1 MRGYDIQ
8 GTDDTIGHVQDF
20 LVDDETW
27 AVRYLVVDTR
37 NWWFGKKVLV
47 APRWASRVSWP
58 GSKVY
63 VDLPREAIKESPEWN
78 EGEPISRDLELRLE
92 DFWKKKT

>member
-63 VDLPREAIKESPEWN
+63 VDLSREAIKESPQWN
-78 EGEPISRDLELRLE
+78 EGEPISGDLELRLE